1 MNHEISSIHIPSLEV
16 LYFGG
21 SFCVSFFFNPKM
33 NIATDYSSEMEKVKG
48 LIFLAV
54 LNEVIIFKIS
64 HIFGEQIILSLLNL
78 HP

>member
-1 MNHEISSIHIPSLEV
+1 
-16 LYFGG
+16 
-21 SFCVSFFFNPKM
+21 M